1 MRKILEKVYVGGQAV
16 IEGVMMQAPTAT
28 ALAVRKQNGEIH
40 IEDFD
45 MGKPISKKDVR
56 SWPFI
61 RGIFRMGK
69 MLSIGLKA
77 INRSADIA
85 YPEEMGESSSATS
98 AIAMILGIV
107 LALVIFIGLPTI
119 IADFLRPMIYNT
131 IVMNIIEGCLRLAIF
146 LLYLIAIS
154 SLKDIRRVF
163 MYHGAEHKVVFCYER
178 CEEITV
184 ENAKKQSRL
193 HPRCGTSYLLI
204 IVVLSI
210 LLFTFLGWSGE
221 WYIRIGLRLLMLP
234 IVIGLAYEILR
245 VAAKHDSFIFRAIR
259 FPGVQLQRLT
269 TREPDDDMIEVSI
282 AAFKRA
288 MRLEVHADE
297 GELPS

>member
-1 MRKILEKVYVGGQAV
+1 MEKILEKVYVGGQAV

-28 ALAVRKQNGEIH
+28 ALAVRKQNGEIY

-45 MGKPISKKDVR
+45 MGKPISKKDIR

-98 AIAMILGIV
+98 AIAMILGVV

-119 IADFLRPMIYNT
+119 IADFLRPMVYNT

-163 MYHGAEHKVVFCYER
+163 MYHGAEHKVVFCYEQ

-210 LLFTFLGWSGE
+210 LIFTFLGWSGE

-245 VAAKHDSFIFRAIR
+245 TAAKHDSFIFRAIR

-288 MRLEVHADE
+288 MRLEVQTDE
-297 GELPS
+297 GEFPS